1 MSADKGGDSMKS
13 GVKRNLK
20 SRTAKERLFATGI
33 LMIPLLWWAFGFFYT
48 TGDSIL
54 LAFKKYN
61 ADTESFISCGFENF
75 STVFKDMFEGG
86 LLGVCF
92 KNSFIL
98 WSLNTFLILPINVM
112 MSYALYK
119 KIRGHKM
126 FTVLM
131 FLPQI
136 VSSMVWI
143 LIYKYFIEYGYPILS
158 GYEGISLLKN
168 PETDYLTLVIYQIWI
183 SLASGMIIYTGAM
196 SRIPPQLTEAGKL
209 DGLSDFG
216 ELIYIVLPLIFP
228 TISVVL
234 ITCVMGI
241 FTSSLPT
248 YQFYGGLSIRDGL
261 YTFGHYMFAYVVD
274 GNTAMYPMVSA
285 VSFIV
290 CMVAAPVTF
299 LIKHLLEKVSGDVE
313 F

>member
-1 MSADKGGDSMKS
+1 MKADVRKK
-13 GVKRNLK
+13 LK
-20 SRTAKERLFATGI
+20 SRKFKEWLFVVGI
-33 LMIPLLWWAFGFFYT
+33 LIIPLLWWAFGFFYT

-54 LAFKKYN
+54 LAFKKY
-61 ADTESFISCGFENF
+61 DVESESFVWCGFTNF
-75 STVFKDMFEGG
+75 KTVFDEMFNGG
-86 LLGVCF
+86 LLGLCF
-92 KNSFIL
+92 KNSLIL
-98 WSLNTFLILPINVM
+98 WLLNTFVILPINVL
-112 MSYALYK
+112 MSFALYK
-119 KIRGHKM
+119 KIYGHKF

-131 FLPQI
+131 FLPQV

-143 LIYKYFIEYGYPILS
+143 LIYKYFIEYGYPLLT

-168 PETDYLTLVIYQIWI
+168 PNTDFVTLMIYQIWI
-183 SLASGMIIYTGAM
+183 SLASSMIIYTGAM
-196 SRIPPQLTEAGKL
+196 SRIPPELVEAGKL
-209 DGLSDFG
+209 DGLTDFG
-216 ELIYIVLPLIFP
+216 ELIHIVLPLIFP

-261 YTFGHYMFAYVVD
+261 YTFGHYMFAYVAD
-274 GNTAMYPMVSA
+274 GNSVMYPMVSA

-290 CMVAAPVTF
+290 CLIAAPVTF
-299 LIKHLLEKVSGDVE
+299 LIKHLLGKVSSDVE